1 MHHTMKMV
9 AVLAMS
15 ASLAA
20 CTADQQF
27 GANKTTGG
35 GLVGAGLGGL
45 AGSQLGSGSGK
56 LATTAIGVLLG
67 ALAGSS
73 VGQSLDRADH
83 TAAERTAGQAFESN
97 PTGQASTW
105 RNPDNGHYGTVM
117 PTRTMEQS
125 NGEVC
130 REFQQTIV
138 VGGQTQQGVGT
149 ACRQADG
156 TWQIVSNRAM

>member
-20 CTADQQF
+20 CADQGF

-67 ALAGSS
+67 ALAGSN

-83 TAAERTAGQAFESN
+83 AAADRTAGQVFEQN

-105 RNPDNGHYGTVM
+105 RNPDSGHYGTITPM
-117 PTRTMEQS
+117 RTVEQP
-125 NGEVC
+125 NGQVC

-138 VGGQTQQGVGT
+138 VGGQSQDGFGT
-149 ACRQADG
+149 ACRQPDG
-156 TWQIVSNRAM
+156 SWRIVSS

>member
-20 CTADQQF
+20 CADQGF

-45 AGSQLGSGSGK
+45 AGSQLGGGSGK

-67 ALAGSS
+67 ALAGSN

-83 TAAERTAGQAFESN
+83 LSADRTAGQVFEQNSPGQGSTWSN
-97 PTGQASTW
+97 PDTG
-105 RNPDNGHYGTVM
+105 HHGTIT
-117 PTRTMEQS
+117 PTTRMVEQPS
-125 NGEVC
+125 GQVC

-149 ACRQADG
+149 ACRQPDG
-156 TWQIVSNRAM
+156 TWRVVSG

>member
-20 CTADQQF
+20 CADQGF

-45 AGSQLGSGSGK
+45 AGSQLGSGTGK

-67 ALAGSS
+67 GLAGSS

-83 TAAERTAGQAFESN
+83 MAADQTAGQAFEYSR
-97 PTGQASTW
+97 TGQASTW
-105 RNPDNGHYGTVM
+105 RNPDTGHYGTIT
-117 PTRTMEQS
+117 PTQTFQQP
-125 NGEVC
+125 NGQVC

-138 VGGQTQQGVGT
+138 VGGQSQEGTGT
-149 ACRQADG
+149 ACRQPDG
-156 TWQIVSNRAM
+156 SWR

>member
-1 MHHTMKMV
+1 MKMV

-20 CTADQQF
+20 CADQGF

-45 AGSQLGSGSGK
+45 AGSQIGSGSGK
-56 LATTAIGVLLG
+56 LAATAIGVLLG
-67 ALAGSS
+67 ALAGSN

-83 TAAERTAGQAFESN
+83 LAADRTAGQAFETN
-97 PTGQASTW
+97 PTGQASGW
-105 RNPDNGHYGTVM
+105 RNPDTGNYGTIT
-117 PTRTMEQS
+117 PTRTVERP
-125 NGEVC
+125 NGQVC

-149 ACRQADG
+149 ACRQPDG
-156 TWQIVSNRAM
+156 TWRVVSS